1 MKSRVILLA
10 IALVALLSTGCD
22 KLKSRDKLNRGV
34 QAYKSGRYA
43 DAVVFFKGAVDLDP
57 ENVNGRLYLATAY
70 MTQYIPGADS
80 PDNNKLAQSA
90 KDEFQR
96 VLEKHP
102 TDPTALASLAS
113 LAYQQAQGIPDLD
126 AKYKKLDE
134 SKEWYTKL
142 VQADPKN
149 KEAWYS
155 LGVIDWLKW
164 YGNLLTARAKLG
176 MKPDD
181 PGPLKDKK
189 VREELKEKWATTIA
203 EAKADLQKALDID
216 KDYDDAMAY
225 MNLMIRYSADLVDSS
240 AEYDKQVELA
250 NQWVQKALDTKK
262 AKAAKAAKTTGGI
275 TQEQK

>member
-43 DAVVFFKGAVDLDP
+43 DAVVYFKSAVELDP
-57 ENVNGRLYLATAY
+57 DNVNGRLYLATAY

-90 KDEFQR
+90 KEEFLR

-102 TDPTALASLAS
+102 NDPTALASLAS
-113 LAYQQAQGIPDLD
+113 LAYQQAQGIPDLET
-126 AKYKKLDE
+126 KYKKLDE

-164 YGNLLTARAKLG
+164 YGNLLSARAKLG

-189 VREELKEKWATTIA
+189 VREELKQKWSATID
-203 EAKADLQKALDID
+203 EAKADLQRALDID
-216 KDYDDAMAY
+216 PNYDDAMAY
-225 MNLMIRYSADLVDSS
+225 MNLMIRYSADLVDSPQ
-240 AEYDKQVELA
+240 EYEKQVELA

-262 AKAAKAAKTTGGI
+262 AKAAAAAKSTGGI
-275 TQEQK
+275 TQESK

>member
-10 IALVALLSTGCD
+10 IVLVALLSTGCD
-22 KLKSRDKLNRGV
+22 KLKSRDRLNRGV

-43 DAVVFFKGAVDLDP
+43 DAVVYFKGAVELDP

-90 KDEFQR
+90 KDEFMR

-113 LAYQQAQGIPDLD
+113 LAYQQAQGIPELD

-164 YGNLLTARAKLG
+164 YGNLLTARAQLG

-189 VREELKEKWATTIA
+189 IREALKEKWSATID

-216 KDYDDAMAY
+216 PNYDDAMAY
-225 MNLMIRYSADLVDSS
+225 MNLMIRYSADLLDNS
-240 AEYDKQVELA
+240 ADYDKQIELA
-250 NQWVQKALDTKK
+250 QQWVQKALDTKK
-262 AKAAKAAKTTGGI
+262 KKAEAAAKTTGGI
-275 TQEQK
+275 TQESK